1 MSDETKQNPEIQDPT
16 DFIYYVTREGIKY
29 DYSRRDPKNLV
40 HDVNVAHDFIR
51 KLIREKDALRGTIE
65 RQKLWIKVLGAATA
79 GVWGIVLVLVGLLF
93 EYR

>member
-1 MSDETKQNPEIQDPT
+1 MSEEKQNPDVQDPT
-16 DFIYYVTREGIKY
+16 KFIYYVTREGIKY
-29 DYSRRDPKNLV
+29 DYSRRDTVNLA